1 MIEIIIKGN
10 ICSKKNLL
18 RFNANTKRPYYD
30 KETRANIDGITNQI
44 IDQWGLRP
52 PLYSPSIAF
61 VFYVQSGNSDRD
73 NKTTTILDC
82 LVAAGVLKDDS
93 IDECNGEILIGKAY
107 RGAEGTAGARVFIE
121 PSGNLLALYRKVSSL
136 EDLED
141 YRVVKANPKP
151 PKRGFR
157 Q

>member
-10 ICSKKNLL
+10 IPSKKNML
-18 RFNANTKRPYYD
+18 RFSSKNKRPYYD
-30 KETRANIDGITNQI
+30 KEVRERLNEINDQV

-52 PLYSPSIAF
+52 PLYNPALAV

-73 NKTTTILDC
+73 NKWTTISDA